1 MSAAKGHMKKGRG
14 KEVVPDDDEVDKDA
28 PSLSRVRL
36 SSYDVE
42 SSTQQ
47 RRKKRKQEQ
56 HKKTVFDSTRVA
68 HTDHETSF
76 SDLAD
81 DTRPEGGEE
90 EKEFL
95 FDKSVR
101 NAMRPSVTSQ
111 FRLMWC
117 WPTSSTNQL
126 DVVCERGPRNV
137 RPTSIVE
144 LRGEPFLREES
155 RRVAVVVN
163 CGERFLLP
171 LLPRPREGND
181 EQENGVFWR
190 TSARPY
196 QDLPPSFAEL
206 LVGTVQDLERASNIV
221 QNLTSS
227 FDTQADGAG
236 ICDGVSTKE
245 GEEEETEVGS
255 AGSLCTFFF
264 RSLPYRTLWLYQF
277 SKCLIISLPCEERLI
292 SLNLR
297 RSTHST
303 KVFPQLMTK
312 CIECTGSFRLPS
324 CMVPLDISEVYDRPF
339 LAVGTVCHGVLVV
352 LLENGMCAS
361 VVHRLPLSGLSTS
374 MFPVTHICAVF
385 PPLRCENAKG
395 GGLGVW
401 GAKSAFLSQCLEGAI
416 LCASPYENRTVV
428 VKCSSAGGEGCG
440 FEPPP
445 PTRTVARFLCST
457 PYSSPEFGPIIATI
471 DGRLLHFAVDD
482 TKLKETEGSSTKS
495 QRKDSRQH
503 YGAFDLVSPE
513 VFYVNTM
520 RTLLGVTPN
529 HFCEGGPVRQKVSHS
544 RYKAS
549 FERHWLCL
557 TSISHQLILLDRNV
571 ASYAKHSA
579 ITLTVPTSPSFVAT
593 ASTLESCPPEMS
605 KEKQKNDSSC
615 VDNGAREIS
624 GDDTVYPTA
633 LEDGI
638 SGISWVRVTDGMLQ
652 VVAAHHQNWLTVV
665 TWEV

>member
-1 MSAAKGHMKKGRG
+1 MSAAKGHMKRGRG
-14 KEVVPDDDEVDKDA
+14 EEVVPDDDELDSNA
-28 PSLSRVRL
+28 PFLSRVCL
-36 SSYDVE
+36 ASHDAE
-42 SSTQQ
+42 ASTQQ
-47 RRKKRKQEQ
+47 RQRKREQEQ
-56 HKKTVFDSTRVA
+56 QKKTVCGSTRVA
-68 HTDHETSF
+68 HTGYETSF
-76 SDLAD
+76 SDLAE
-81 DTRPEGGEE
+81 DTRRERVEE
-90 EKEFL
+90 KKEFL

-101 NAMRPSVTSQ
+101 NAMQPSVTSQ
-111 FRLMWC
+111 FKLMWC
-117 WPTSSTNQL
+117 WPVSSTNQL

-137 RPTSIVE
+137 GPTSIVE
-144 LRGEPFLREES
+144 LRGEPFLREEN

-171 LLPRPREGND
+171 LLPRPREGST

-221 QNLTSS
+221 QNLPSS

-236 ICDGVSTKE
+236 ICDGASEKE
-245 GEEEETEVGS
+245 EEVGS
-255 AGSLCTFFF
+255 AGSLRTFFF
-264 RSLPYRTLWLYQF
+264 RSLPYRTLWLHQF

-292 SLNLR
+292 SLNLG

-303 KVFPQLMTK
+303 EVVPKLVTES
-312 CIECTGSFRLPS
+312 IECTGSFLLPS
-324 CMVPLDISEVYDRPF
+324 FIVPLDISEVYDRPF

-385 PPLRCENAKG
+385 PPLRCENDKSD
-395 GGLGVW
+395 GLGVW

-457 PYSSPEFGPIIATI
+457 PYSSPEFGPIIATL
-471 DGRLLHFAVDD
+471 DGRLLHFGVDD
-482 TKLKETEGSSTKS
+482 NKLSETDGSPTKS
-495 QRKDSRQH
+495 QRKDCRQR

-520 RTLLGVTPN
+520 RMLLGVTPN

-544 RYKAS
+544 RYQAS
-549 FERHWLCL
+549 FDRHWLCL
-557 TSISHQLILLDRNV
+557 TGISHQVILLDRRM
-571 ASYAKHSA
+571 ATYAKHSA
-579 ITLTVPTSPSFVAT
+579 ITLTVPTSPSFFAT
-593 ASTLESCPPEMS
+593 ASTLESCPPEVS
-605 KEKQKNDSSC
+605 NKKQKNDSFC
-615 VDNGAREIS
+615 EDNGAQEIS
-624 GDDTVYPTA
+624 GDDSVYPTA
-633 LEDGI
+633 IEDGI

-652 VVAAHHQNWLTVV
+652 LVAAHHQNWLTVV
-665 TWEV
+665 TWEA

>member
-1 MSAAKGHMKKGRG
+1 MSAAKGHMKRGRG
-14 KEVVPDDDEVDKDA
+14 EEVVPDADELDSDA
-28 PSLSRVRL
+28 PLLSQVCL
-36 SSYDVE
+36 PPHDAEV
-42 SSTQQ
+42 STQQ
-47 RRKKRKQEQ
+47 RQRKRKQEQ
-56 HKKTVFDSTRVA
+56 QKKTVCGSTRVA
-68 HTDHETSF
+68 HTGHETSF
-76 SDLAD
+76 SDLAE
-81 DTRPEGGEE
+81 DTRRECGEE
-90 EKEFL
+90 KKFL

-111 FRLMWC
+111 FKLMWC
-117 WPTSSTNQL
+117 WPASSTNQL

-137 RPTSIVE
+137 GPTSIVE
-144 LRGEPFLREES
+144 LRGEPFLREEN

-171 LLPRPREGND
+171 LLPRPREGST
-181 EQENGVFWR
+181 EQENGVFWS
-190 TSARPY
+190 TSTRPN

-221 QNLTSS
+221 QNSPSS
-227 FDTQADGAG
+227 FHTQADGAG
-236 ICDGVSTKE
+236 ICDGTSAK
-245 GEEEETEVGS
+245 EEEVDS
-255 AGSLCTFFF
+255 AGSLRTFFF
-264 RSLPYRTLWLYQF
+264 RSLPYRTLWLHQF

-292 SLNLR
+292 SLNLG

-303 KVFPQLMTK
+303 EVFPKLVMK
-312 CIECTGSFRLPS
+312 SIECTGSFLLPS
-324 CMVPLDISEVYDRPF
+324 FMVPLDISEVYHRPF
-339 LAVGTVCHGVLVV
+339 LAVGTMCHGVLVV
-352 LLENGMCAS
+352 LLEKGMCAS

-385 PPLRCENAKG
+385 PPLRCENDKS

-428 VKCSSAGGEGCG
+428 AKCSSAGGEGCG

-457 PYSSPEFGPIIATI
+457 PYSSPEFGPIIATL
-471 DGRLLHFAVDD
+471 DGRLLHFGVDD
-482 TKLKETEGSSTKS
+482 TKLSETEGSPTKS
-495 QRKDSRQH
+495 QRKDCRQR

-520 RTLLGVTPN
+520 RVLLGVTPN

-544 RYKAS
+544 SYQAS
-549 FERHWLCL
+549 FDRHWLCL
-557 TSISHQLILLDRNV
+557 TGISHQVILLDRRAANYV
-571 ASYAKHSA
+571 KHSA
-579 ITLTVPTSPSFVAT
+579 ITLTVPKSPSFVAT
-593 ASTLESCPPEMS
+593 ASTLESRPPEVS
-605 KEKQKNDSSC
+605 NKKQKNVSFC
-615 VDNGAREIS
+615 EGNGAQEIS
-624 GDDTVYPTA
+624 GDDSVYPTA
-633 LEDGI
+633 IEDGI

-652 VVAAHHQNWLTVV
+652 LVAAHHQNWLTVV